1 VFSTTTIY
9 QWNDPTALVIGEF
22 KKFTSENAKQVKELI
37 KDIGQVCIQVR
48 TTKNDPTVFKKRK
61 EKIKNK
67 LNESGISYKAKYI
80 IIEVPNISTIC
91 QIQK

>member
-1 VFSTTTIY
+1 VFSSLAVY

-22 KKFTSENAKQVKELI
+22 KQFTSENAKQIKELI
-37 KDIGQVCIQVR
+37 NDIGQVCIQVK

-67 LNESGISYKAKYI
+67 LNESGITYKAKYI
-80 IIEVPNISTIC
+80 IIEVPNITNIVSD
-91 QIQK
+91 